1 MSPRLNK
8 DEQMSKKMSDAC
20 TDYSKDLNKH
30 SFFKVNNL
38 ALSQDLVQDTFAK
51 TWSYL
56 VKGGEIDLMRA
67 FLYHTLNCLIIDEYR
82 KRKGVSLESLV
93 EKGFEPGV
101 LDTEEM
107 INKLDGKTAFL
118 LIGQLPDKYQ
128 KIIRMRFAQ
137 NLTLAEM
144 ALITGQSKNAMA
156 VQVHRGL
163 EKLKVLYSH
172 SEQID

>member
-1 MSPRLNK
+1 MSSGPSR
-8 DEQMSKKMSDAC
+8 DEHNGKQMSDAY
-20 TDYSKDLNKH
+20 TDYAKDLRKH
-30 SFFKVNNL
+30 FFFKVHDT
-38 ALSQDLVQDTFAK
+38 ALSEDLVQDTFTK

-82 KRKGVSLESLV
+82 KRKGVSLENLI
-93 EKGFEPGV
+93 EKGFEPGM

-118 LIGQLPDKYQ
+118 LIQQLPEKYQ
-128 KIIRMRFAQ
+128 KVIKMRFAQ
-137 NLTLAEM
+137 SLTLAEM

-163 EKLKVLYSH
+163 EKLKVLYIH
-172 SEQID
+172 SEQAD

>member
-1 MSPRLNK
+1 MQ
-8 DEQMSKKMSDAC
+8 EQLSTAYV
-20 TDYSKDLNKH
+20 DYAKDLNKH
-30 SFFKVNNL
+30 SFFKVHDL
-38 ALSQDLVQDTFAK
+38 ALSEDLVQDTFSK
-51 TWSYL
+51 TWAYL

-82 KRKGVSLESLV
+82 KKKPASLDALV
-93 EKGFEPGV
+93 EQGFEPGM

-118 LIGQLPDKYQ
+118 LIQQLPEKYQ
-128 KIIRMRFAQ
+128 KIIKMRFAQ
-137 NLTLAEM
+137 SLTLAEM

-172 SEQID
+172 SEQAD

>member
-1 MSPRLNK
+1 
-8 DEQMSKKMSDAC
+8 MSDAY
-20 TDYSKDLNKH
+20 TDYAKDLNRH
-30 SFFKVNNL
+30 SFFKVHDL
-38 ALSQDLVQDTFAK
+38 ALSEDLVQDTFSK

-82 KRKGVSLESLV
+82 KRKGVSLENLL

-118 LIGQLPDKYQ
+118 LIGQLPEKYQ
-128 KIIRMRFAQ
+128 KIIKMRYAQ
-137 NLTLAEM
+137 SLTLAEM
-144 ALITGQSKNAMA
+144 ALITGQTKNAMA

-163 EKLKVLYSH
+163 EKLKILYSH
-172 SEQID
+172 SEHVE